1 VVFGL
6 NPLGTQQGG
15 GQQGA
20 GQPVQ
25 PGQQQG
31 AGKKPEQRVEAPGV
45 SGFRIHADRK
55 CDLAELFNKLSVL
68 NFMEFAEEKDS
79 IVAINVES
87 RDIQKSPYLFSIAYF
102 KPNSIDLFYT
112 YVPGM
117 SPKKRRLEML
127 KYYLN
132 LLTVVSP
139 GYNFDISQIFQLVE
153 HAANE
158 MGEYVTSDYERLF
171 AAYDT
176 IKTDLASMQSKV
188 SMLSDS
194 NSKLSK
200 QNHELKEK
208 NDEFTLKLKKL
219 EVMSDEILMLKMQ
232 EWLSDHK
239 GEINV
244 SQFSKVHGVPEMR
257 VEQILNKMVMEGY
270 IEERH

>member
-1 VVFGL
+1 M
-6 NPLGTQQGG
+6 P
-15 GQQGA
+15 A
-20 GQPVQ
+20 Q
-25 PGQQQG
+25 PGQQG
-31 AGKKPEQRVEAPGV
+31 TAAGKPEQRATAPGV
-45 SGFRIHADRK
+45 SGFRIRADRK

-68 NFMEFAEEKDS
+68 NFMEFAEEKES

-87 RDIQKSPYLFSIAYF
+87 RDIQKNPYLFSIAYF

-117 SPKKRRLEML
+117 SPKKRRLDML

-139 GYNFDISQIFQLVE
+139 CYAFDISQIFQLME
-153 HAANE
+153 HAAGE

-176 IKTDLASMQSKV
+176 IKTELASMQSKV
-188 SMLSDS
+188 TALSDS

-200 QNHELKEK
+200 QNHEFKEK
-208 NDEFTLKLKKL
+208 NDELQLKLRKL
-219 EVMSDEILMLKMQ
+219 ESMSDEVLMLKVQ

-239 GEINV
+239 GEVNV
-244 SQFSKVHGVPEMR
+244 SQFSKVYGVPEMR